1 MMDTKA
7 KPCCLLLSVLFT
19 DANPHCSSSRVSQGI
34 KCALWKHVHLK
45 VLWRSGS
52 ELLNGD
58 GFSHPS
64 LPLFFPCLSLF
75 FSFPRRKHRLRTPIT
90 WPRIPVPKAG
100 FFQTQQI
107 WVSCCLP
114 LTFRP
119 CSVDSHYTWAQRV
132 PNEPPVINA
141 RGKHVC
147 FEYVAAGARLWGPGS
162 TRHMVYLWSL
172 VFCPSNWGRCK
183 EVGAHL
189 VTRPGSAQTLKI

>member
-1 MMDTKA
+1 MGENAFVLAPISFLWRRGSDTPFLRLSPPPALMMDTKA

-64 LPLFFPCLSLF
+64 LPLFFPCLSLL

-90 WPRIPVPKAG
+90 RPRIPVPKAG

-107 WVSCCLP
+107 
-114 LTFRP
+114 
-119 CSVDSHYTWAQRV
+119 
-132 PNEPPVINA
+132 
-141 RGKHVC
+141 
-147 FEYVAAGARLWGPGS
+147 
-162 TRHMVYLWSL
+162 
-172 VFCPSNWGRCK
+172 
-183 EVGAHL
+183 
-189 VTRPGSAQTLKI
+189 